1 MFSQWMKNKMIG
13 TYQVFI
19 QKFAELLALSTTD
32 RSDNT
37 FLKVD
42 NPRESY
48 RECMVKGMGPSDDSR
63 GRGRRLRHEGK
74 DWMGDGEE

>member
-1 MFSQWMKNKMIG
+1 MKNKGIG
-13 TYQVFI
+13 TYQILI

-32 RSDNT
+32 GSDNT

-48 RECMVKGMGPSDDSR
+48 RECMVKGMSPSDDSR
-63 GRGRRLRHEGK
+63 GRRRWLRHEEE
-74 DWMGDGEE
+74 DWMRDGEE